1 MGPAALCILLASLP
15 GAAVLRQLAPVPV
28 LSGQDKSGDTEECC
42 ILQGWERYLLQI
54 EEVFF
59 TPGRCFAV
67 PELLGC
73 SGVRT
78 CSWHRDVGFGENSP
92 CAFGMS
98 SLEGSIRAPGALG
111 EQPGMCHGKRDFSK
125 LAAPDGVCNG
135 GFLVGLEEPW
145 CPARLPGVSA
155 HLP

>member
-1 MGPAALCILLASLP
+1 MLL
-15 GAAVLRQLAPVPV
+15 
-28 LSGQDKSGDTEECC
+28 
-42 ILQGWERYLLQI
+42 LQGWERYLLQI

-78 CSWHRDVGFGENSP
+78 CSWQGWDGPVPPFAAHQDVGFGENSP
-92 CAFGMS
+92 CAFGTS
-98 SLEGSIRAPGALG
+98 SLEGGIRAPGVLG
-111 EQPGMCHGKRDFSK
+111 EQPGMCHGKRDFLK

-145 CPARLPGVSA
+145 CPVRLPGVSA